1 MAFLG
6 GRPRVRSL
14 RTSDIAMGRRLSF
27 HLARYPG
34 GLPPRKRRHLIAGPF
49 YREGGITPSSS
60 LRSRQRL
67 SALQPAIR
75 SSSPCWLDAS
85 FCKPASAMSEPGPR
99 FQSPILAYVILCR
112 RAKFLRLRRQA
123 SQLRLLRFMGI
134 TLRDAHRTSGGPALE
149 KPRTRRSAD
158 YMYLQ
163 DRHQCS
169 PQFDNNLQ

>member
-1 MAFLG
+1 M
-6 GRPRVRSL
+6 
-14 RTSDIAMGRRLSF
+14 
-27 HLARYPG
+27 
-34 GLPPRKRRHLIAGPF
+34 RRHRFCMQSNLPISQHLLAA
-49 YREGGITPSSS
+49 TN
-60 LRSRQRL
+60 SR
-67 SALQPAIR
+67 
-75 SSSPCWLDAS
+75 
-85 FCKPASAMSEPGPR
+85 KPVAATSEPGPR
-99 FQSPILAYVILCR
+99 FQSAILAYVILQLSLCR